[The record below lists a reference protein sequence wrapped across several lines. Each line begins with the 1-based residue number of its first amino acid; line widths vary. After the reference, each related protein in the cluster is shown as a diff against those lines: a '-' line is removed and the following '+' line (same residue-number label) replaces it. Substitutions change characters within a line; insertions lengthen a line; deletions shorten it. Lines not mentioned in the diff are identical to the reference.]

1 MAGLTWAQLATPV
14 GDISMGCG
22 PCGVA
27 RVRFGPALAGNDDYR
42 ELADAARAQLVE
54 YFRGRRKAFDLPIDW
69 SATDGPQRLVLQTLA
84 ASVGYGQTTSYG
96 ELARRSGLRATAGT
110 LPARAVGTIMGS
122 NPIPVIVPCHR
133 VLASDGL
140 GGYSGGAGVEV
151 KRWLLILEGAH
162 PPTLDWQPAM
172 ATD

>member
-69 SATDGPQRLVLQTLA
+69 SATDGPQRLVLQTLT
-84 ASVGYGQTTSYG
+84 ASVRYGQTTRYR
-96 ELARRSGLRATAGT
+96 ELA
-110 LPARAVGTIMGS
+110 
-122 NPIPVIVPCHR
+122 
-133 VLASDGL
+133 
-140 GGYSGGAGVEV
+140 
-151 KRWLLILEGAH
+151 
-162 PPTLDWQPAM
+162 PPTRPPA
-172 ATD
+172 TPHT